1 MKKRTL
7 GFLGLVELKRNPAGG
22 RTQPTAM
29 TWKTI
34 LSGFA
39 VFLLAAP
46 PYFSQQPSPAAEMTA
61 NPPAQKRATYTDHR
75 DHRSYQTVRIGAL
88 IWFAENF
95 AYLPRVGASGV
106 FVYGYN
112 GNSVSQAK
120 RTGSY
125 QKYGALYAWEEAK
138 KLAPKGW
145 RLPTDAD
152 WRQLEEQIG
161 IDPQT
166 AETMGWRGTHREADS
181 LKAGGASGFNGL
193 FAGWRTSQ
201 GVFNFQGQHAN
212 FWVADSYDAARA
224 YERLINYKNGKI
236 GRDVGQKG
244 CAFSVRYVRDV
255 PDRAGAF

>member
-1 MKKRTL
+1 VKKLT
-7 GFLGLVELKRNPAGG
+7 LGLVDLLDAAGPWG
-22 RTQPTAM
+22 STRSIATII
-29 TWKTI
+29 KTL

-39 VFLLAAP
+39 VVLFAAVP
-46 PYFSQQPSPAAEMTA
+46 SFSQQPSPASRTKAKLLVQTSA
-61 NPPAQKRATYTDHR
+61 PYTDHR
-75 DHRSYQTVRIGAL
+75 DHKKYQTVRIGAL

-120 RTGSY
+120 TTGSY
-125 QKYGALYAWEEAK
+125 QKYGALYTWEEAK

-152 WRQLEEQIG
+152 WRALEEQIG

-166 AETMGWRGTHREADS
+166 TETMGWRGKNREADS
-181 LKAGGASGFNGL
+181 LKAGAASGFNVL
-193 FAGWRTSQ
+193 FGGWRTSQ

-212 FWVADSYDAARA
+212 FWVADSYDSARA
-224 YERLINYKNGKI
+224 YERLINYKNGSI

-244 CAFSVRYVRDV
+244 CAFSVRYVRNA
-255 PDRAGAF
+255 PDNAAAF